1 MASIIESLSEY
12 FLRCPLLKDGY
23 FHVDFLGPDP
33 VEYTLEVLPCD
44 PIVKRYVNGDT
55 LRRYLFAFGSREYYS
70 ADRTQNIENIAFY
83 EEMSD
88 WVEEQTHMEDFPKLP
103 EGLYPEGL
111 RTVSSGYLFDES
123 MENARY
129 QIQIEL
135 IYYKEADHGESQFS
149 KAAPVR

>member
-1 MASIIESLSEY
+1 MVETASIIESLAGY
-12 FLRCPLLKDGY
+12 FLTCPLLGEGY

-70 ADRTQNIENIAFY
+70 ADRVQNIGNIAFY
-83 EEMSD
+83 EELSD
-88 WVEEQTHMEDFPKLP
+88 WVEERSRAGDLP
-103 EGLYPEGL
+103 GLPDALCPEEM

-123 MENARY
+123 MESARY
-129 QIQIEL
+129 QIQLEL
-135 IYYKEADHGESQFS
+135 IYYKEADHGKS
-149 KAAPVR
+149 